1 MTEVRTYSNYING
14 QWIPSSSGK
23 TFSTLNPT
31 NQEIVAHLQKSDE
44 KDMKAAIDAA
54 RDAFEKSSDW
64 RKCPGLRAGVLLE
77 YARLLTENHEAL
89 SQLLCAENGKSINEA
104 RGSMWGCVD
113 GCKYYAGIARNLKG
127 ETYVPAKDS
136 FCFMTREAI
145 GVVGIIVPWNWPAWL
160 IIRAMAPA
168 LAAGNAI
175 VIKPASITSA
185 IAAEM
190 VKLFAEIKEVPAGIV
205 NLVTGPGSVVGD
217 YLAGSE
223 DVDMIAFTGGT
234 DTGQRIAKM
243 AAGNVKKLSL
253 ELGGK
258 SPNVV
263 FDDADLNK
271 VVPGA
276 INAFTT
282 TSGQLCMAGTRLI
295 VQDTIFDEVVKR
307 MKEGVEKLVVCNG
320 SNESCQMGPVIS
332 EEQYSKV
339 MKYIEIGK
347 KEGTLITGG
356 YRLTGG
362 GYDKGFFVPPTI
374 FTGLDASSS
383 VVKEEIFGPVL
394 VIQKFH
400 TEEEAVKIANDTKYG
415 LAGAV
420 WTSDV
425 NRAFRVAAEIKAGTV
440 WINSYNQFLTE
451 CEFGG
456 YKESGTGRTHGVE
469 GLNEYTELKTI
480 TLNIKKDFY

>member
-1 MTEVRTYSNYING
+1 MAEVQTYLNYING
-14 QWIPSSSGK
+14 KWVPSSSGK
-23 TFSTLNPT
+23 TFSTHNPA
-31 NQEIVAHLQKSDE
+31 NREIVANLQKSDE
-44 KDMKAAIDAA
+44 KDMQDAIDAA
-54 RDAFEKSSDW
+54 KGAFENSPDW
-64 RKCPGLRAGVLLE
+64 KRSPAFRADILLE

-89 SQLLCAENGKSINEA
+89 SQLLCAENGKSIHEA
-104 RGSMWGCVD
+104 RGSMLGCID

-127 ETYVPAKDS
+127 STYVPAKDS
-136 FCFMTREAI
+136 FCFITREAI

-160 IIRAMAPA
+160 TIRAMAPA
-168 LAAGNAI
+168 LAAGNAVI
-175 VIKPASITSA
+175 IKPATITSA

-190 VKLFAEIKEVPAGIV
+190 VRIFAEIKGVPAGIV
-205 NLVTGPGSVVGD
+205 NLVTGPGGVVGD
-217 YLAGSE
+217 YLAKSE

-234 DTGQRIAKM
+234 DTGQRISIM
-243 AAGNVKKLSL
+243 GAANVKKLSL

-263 FDDADLNK
+263 FDDADLDK
-271 VVPGA
+271 AIPGA

-282 TSGQLCMAGTRLI
+282 SSGQLCMAGTRLI
-295 VQDTIFDEVVKR
+295 AQDTIFDEVVKR
-307 MKEGVEKLVVCNG
+307 MKAGVEKIKVCSG
-320 SNESCQMGPVIS
+320 SDESCQMGPVIS
-332 EEQYSKV
+332 EDQYNKV
-339 MKYIEIGK
+339 MEYIEAGK
-347 KEGTLITGG
+347 KEGTLVTGG
-356 YRLTGG
+356 YRITGE
-362 GYDKGFFVPPTI
+362 GYDKGFFIPPTI
-374 FTGLDASSS
+374 FTGLDADSK
-383 VVKEEIFGPVL
+383 VVREEIFGPVL

-400 TEEEAVKIANDTKYG
+400 TEEEAVKIANDTKFG

-480 TLNIKKDFY
+480 TLNIKKDF

>member
-1 MTEVRTYSNYING
+1 MSEVQTYLNYING
-14 QWIPSSSGK
+14 NWIPSSGGK
-23 TFSTLNPT
+23 TFSTFNPA
-31 NQEIVAHLQKSDE
+31 NHEIVAHIQRSNE
-44 KDMKAAIDAA
+44 KDMKDAIDAA

-64 RKCPGLRAGVLLE
+64 KRSPGFRADVLLE
-77 YARLLTENHEAL
+77 YARVLTENHEAL

-104 RGSMWGCVD
+104 RASMWGCVD
-113 GCKYYAGIARNLKG
+113 GCKYYAGMARNLKG
-127 ETYVPAKDS
+127 STYVPAKDS
-136 FCFMTREAI
+136 FSFITREAI

-160 IIRAMAPA
+160 TIRAMAPA

-175 VIKPASITSA
+175 IIKPASITSA

-190 VKLFAEIKEVPAGIV
+190 VRLFSRLKGVPAGIV

-217 YLAGSE
+217 YLAKSE
-223 DVDMIAFTGGT
+223 DVDMIAFTGGS
-234 DTGQRIAKM
+234 DTGQRIATM
-243 AAGNVKKLSL
+243 GAGNVKKLSL

-263 FDDADLNK
+263 FDDADLDK
-271 VVPGA
+271 VIPGA
-276 INAFTT
+276 ICAFTT

-307 MKEGVEKLVVCNG
+307 MKAGVEQIKVCNG
-320 SNESCQMGPVIS
+320 SDESCQMGPVIS
-332 EEQYSKV
+332 EEQYNKV
-339 MKYIEIGK
+339 MEYIEIGK
-347 KEGTLITGG
+347 KDGTLVTGG
-356 YRLTGG
+356 YRITGE
-362 GYDKGFFVPPTI
+362 GYDKGFYIPPTI
-374 FTGLDASSS
+374 FTDLDADSR

-394 VIQKFH
+394 AMQRFR

-420 WTSDV
+420 WTTDV

-456 YKESGTGRTHGVE
+456 YKESGNGRTHGVE